1 MSKKMCKLYSLAEK
15 DTKAYTKY
23 VLPAKYVCKKCGR
36 VANSDDLLCRPKE
49 LDIKKVKDQK
59 DKSNEDHK
67 KKKDKEKCDK
77 KQKKDKASKS
87 NKLKKSKIDKKEQI
101 MKVNDQT
108 EPIDVEAINKYIV
121 KAASSEGSLE
131 KKRVKVSKSQVL
143 K

>member
-1 MSKKMCKLYSLAEK
+1 MSKKMCKLYSIAEK

-49 LDIKKVKDQK
+49 LELKKSKDQK
-59 DKSNEDHK
+59 DNEKKEKKEQK
-67 KKKDKEKCDK
+67 KKKDKEK
-77 KQKKDKASKS
+77 SG
-87 NKLKKSKIDKKEQI
+87 KKSKKGKIAVS
-101 MKVNDQT
+101 KVSIAPPTPQNPP
-108 EPIDVEAINKYIV
+108 EPVDAEAINKYIV
-121 KAASSEGSLE
+121 KTALSNASIE